1 MPLENGEKMGDK
13 KILLGILISFF
24 FFLIRTS
31 PCIGKETSLTLI
43 YTSNT
48 LGEVEPCGCPE
59 GGDNGGLPK
68 RSHYLKTVKE
78 EVKNLLILDGGDA
91 LIISYFSQPSERDKA
106 RRRAGLVLRLY
117 ETLGYHALNI
127 GDTDLGLGIEYLRNL
142 QKNSKIPFLSAN
154 LKEKKTKKSVFK
166 PYLIKE
172 IEGIKIG
179 ILGLITTEIPPNVQ
193 KELKDY
199 FIENPMK
206 AATETINRLMTSC
219 DYIVALAHLNPP
231 EIESLAKEVPR
242 ISIII
247 GGSDR
252 SFIFP
257 KQFDHSIYVQTDA
270 FGAHV
275 GRMNLR
281 LIKGSNEFVDIL
293 PRTMI
298 QKNIKEVQKKME
310 DPQYTKEIEK
320 LKEIQDQFYEQLK
333 KMQNTEAKNTFENH
347 LPLMHPGMESDK
359 EIEKLIDTSR
369 DRLKRP
375 IPY

>member
-1 MPLENGEKMGDK
+1 MGDK

-24 FFLIRTS
+24 FLFIRTS
-31 PCIGKETSLTLI
+31 PCIGKEISLTLI
-43 YTSNT
+43 YTSST
-48 LGEVEPCGCPE
+48 LGEVEPCGCTE
-59 GGDNGGLPK
+59 GGDNGGLPR
-68 RSHYLKTVKE
+68 RSQYLKTVKE

-91 LIISYFSQPSERDKA
+91 LIISYFSQPGEREKA
-106 RRRAGLVLRLY
+106 RRRAEFVLRLY
-117 ETLGYHALNI
+117 EILGYHALNI

-206 AATETINRLMTSC
+206 SATETINRFMTSC
-219 DYIVALAHLNPP
+219 DYIVALVHLTPP

-242 ISIII
+242 VSIII
-247 GGSDR
+247 GGNDR
-252 SFIFP
+252 YFSLP
-257 KQFDHSIYVQTDA
+257 KKINHSIYVQTDA

-275 GRMNLR
+275 GRINLN
-281 LIKGSNEFVDIL
+281 LVKDSSEFVDVL
-293 PRTMI
+293 PRTML
-298 QKNIKEVQKKME
+298 QR
-310 DPQYTKEIEK
+310 YIEK
-320 LKEIQDQFYEQLK
+320 IERKIEDAENVKEAKDLEGLKEKLLK
-333 KMQNTEAKNTFENH
+333 QKESLPDANGKNTYENF
-347 LPLMHPGMESDK
+347 LTLLHPGMESDL
-359 EIEKLIDTSR
+359 EIEKLIDSSR
-369 DRLKRP
+369 NRLKRP

>member
-1 MPLENGEKMGDK
+1 
-13 KILLGILISFF
+13 
-24 FFLIRTS
+24 
-31 PCIGKETSLTLI
+31 
-43 YTSNT
+43 
-48 LGEVEPCGCPE
+48 
-59 GGDNGGLPK
+59 
-68 RSHYLKTVKE
+68 
-78 EVKNLLILDGGDA
+78 
-91 LIISYFSQPSERDKA
+91 
-106 RRRAGLVLRLY
+106 
-117 ETLGYHALNI
+117 
-127 GDTDLGLGIEYLRNL
+127 LGIEYLRNL

>member
-1 MPLENGEKMGDK
+1 MPLKNEEKMGDK

-48 LGEVEPCGCPE
+48 LGEVESCGCPE
-59 GGDNGGLPK
+59 GGDNGALPI

-91 LIISYFSQPSERDKA
+91 LAISYFSQPGEREKA
-106 RRRAGLVLRLY
+106 RRRAEFVLKLY

-172 IEGIKIG
+172 IEGVKIG

-193 KELKDY
+193 KELRDY

-206 AATETINRLMTSC
+206 SATETINRFMTSC
-219 DYIVALAHLNPP
+219 DYIIALAHLTPP
-231 EIESLAKEVPR
+231 EIESLANEVPR
-242 ISIII
+242 VSIII
-247 GGSDR
+247 GGNDR

-257 KQFDHSIYVQTDA
+257 KQIHRSIYAQTDA
-270 FGAHV
+270 FGIHI

-281 LIKGSNEFVDIL
+281 LIKGSDEFVDVL
-293 PRTMI
+293 PRTTI
-298 QKNIKEVQKKME
+298 QKNIGEVRKKME
-310 DPQYTKEIEK
+310 NPQYAKEIEK
-320 LKEIQDQFYEQLK
+320 LQEMEKQFYELLK
-333 KMQNTEAKNTFENH
+333 KMPDTEGKNTFENH
-347 LPLMHPGMESDK
+347 LSLMHPGMESDK
-359 EIEKLIDTSR
+359 GIEKLIDSSR
-369 DRLKRP
+369 NQLKRP
-375 IPY
+375 IPW